1 MSSGRLK
8 VFPSL
13 SKYLEERRLYARDD
27 KNQIVKDR
35 DNLQDA
41 LRCLVS
47 AISRMCTK
55 PVAGPPVRP
64 YVPVGEKAWMV

>member
-1 MSSGRLK
+1 

-13 SKYLEERRLYARDD
+13 SKYLEERRLYARDE
-27 KNQIVKDR
+27 KGQIMKSR

-47 AISRMCTK
+47 GILRIQTK
-55 PVAGPPVRP
+55 SVPKIPYRP
-64 YVPVGEKAWMV
+64 YVSTGPKDWMV